1 MSHGESKVELS
12 QARLK
17 HVCQV
22 EQKGKRLSGRETH
35 LHAST
40 LPPPPLSSLRLTS
53 LTLSF
58 PSQTLSD
65 TATVSTTLTGALL
78 LSHSVTFIFAP

>member
-22 EQKGKRLSGRETH
+22 EQKGKRLSGRESHPAH
-35 LHAST
+35 LHLT
-40 LPPPPLSSLRLTS
+40 LTSPALSGSPLSPSHFRLRHS
-53 LTLSF
+53 LTLPLF
-58 PSQTLSD
+58 PQL
-65 TATVSTTLTGALL
+65 
-78 LSHSVTFIFAP
+78 